1 MAVEIACVLLL
12 STMLWDL
19 SSGGKGG
26 LQSHREPLSIL
37 GLAAVVVYFY
47 ISVFFYTRIE
57 SYSGKWYKSII
68 TSIIPRI
75 TSITVS
81 IIATVITTF
90 KTLFIISI
98 ITVIRTSFS
107 LFKTS
112 IIIPTGTPIDTSL
125 IRSMITS
132 FSKSFATAIRKSF
145 STLFIASINTL
156 IITPIITL
164 ISTSFNTLFGIS
176 IITSFS
182 KSTTTTRTLR
192 VESTGENL
200 ATSTTQLDRSQQRH
214 RAHKSIVVHD
224 GAFTNTS
231 TKGELTTARAH
242 KSIVVHDGA
251 PNPIHP
257 RNNALNDGKNNCPKA
272 LGIGFHMKKNT
283 SKYESNKKNKIKIRK
298 DRKKSSIYSF
308 NNTDECSLKAIRNF
322 NLTHIL
328 ALNDFLCN
336 MINVDCSVYRNDK
349 NYCMLS
355 NAIPYIHNSIIHN
368 QKKSYG
374 LQNYFNHFQHVYPHS
389 HKKKQNKKKYNKKKN
404 EKRRKDYKYIA

>member
-81 IIATVITTF
+81 IIATFNYITTCIF
-90 KTLFIISI
+90 NITFNTIFIISSS
-98 ITVIRTSFS
+98 TLIRTSIT
-107 LFKTS
+107 LFTTS
-112 IIIPTGTPIDTSL
+112 IIIPIGTTIDTPL
-125 IRSMITS
+125 IRSMTTP
-132 FSKSFATAIRKSF
+132 FSKSLATAIRSHISLSTIAIRTSC
-145 STLFIASINTL
+145 STLFIASISML
-156 IITPIITL
+156 IITPITKL
-164 ISTSFNTLFGIS
+164 ISTSFSILFGIS

-182 KSTTTTRTLR
+182 KP
-192 VESTGENL
+192 TGENL

-231 TKGELTTARAH
+231 TKGELITARAH
-242 KSIVVHDGA
+242 KSIDVHDGA
-251 PNPIHP
+251 HKSINKRITSYTKSTAI
-257 RNNALNDGKNNCPKA
+257 ALY
-272 LGIGFHMKKNT
+272 MT
-283 SKYESNKKNKIKIRK
+283 KNKSNHVSIIGSNFSSRIKTRK
-298 DRKKSSIYSF
+298 ETQKNLNVNSNRKQHIFASF
-308 NNTDECSLKAIRNF
+308 NYTYDCFLKHLHCTVIY
-322 NLTHIL
+322 IL
-328 ALNDFLCN
+328 ALNEFVS
-336 MINVDCSVYRNDK
+336 M
-349 NYCMLS
+349 
-355 NAIPYIHNSIIHN
+355 PY
-368 QKKSYG
+368 
-374 LQNYFNHFQHVYPHS
+374 
-389 HKKKQNKKKYNKKKN
+389 
-404 EKRRKDYKYIA
+404 